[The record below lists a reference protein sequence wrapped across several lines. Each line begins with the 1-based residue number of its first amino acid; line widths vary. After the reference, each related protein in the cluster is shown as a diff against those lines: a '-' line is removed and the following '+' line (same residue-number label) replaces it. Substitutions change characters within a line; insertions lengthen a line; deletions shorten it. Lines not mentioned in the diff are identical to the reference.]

1 MTVLAPDHRPSTSPL
16 FSAELAGHGSRVALV
31 STAGAITYA
40 ELDNRVRAV
49 CARLGDERRLVL
61 IGAGN
66 AVDPLVA
73 YLAALRGGHAV
84 LLAPGANDTTLRAL
98 TSAYDPDVMI
108 TAGTGWSIDE
118 RRPGSAHRLHP
129 DLALLLSTSGSTG
142 SPKLVR
148 LSHWNLQAN
157 AEAIAEYLALT
168 PQDRAMTTLPMQ
180 YCYGVSVIN
189 SHLHIG
195 AGIVL
200 TELSV
205 VDRCFWDLFETAGAT
220 SFAGVPHTFDLLDRV
235 GFESMSLPT
244 LRYLT
249 QAGGR
254 LHPDTVRRY
263 ASLGEQDGWQLF
275 VMYGQTEATARMA
288 YLPPAL
294 ASSHPASIGVPIPG
308 GTFTIEAPDQDGV
321 GELVYRGPNV
331 MLGYAEHPSDL
342 ALGASVDAL
351 RTGDLARLTGEGLYE
366 LVGRHSRF
374 VKLYGL
380 RIDLDQVERVL
391 AEYGITS
398 MCTGDDCRLVVAVST
413 STHRPTIAQLI
424 SDHLGVPRATVV
436 VVGFDELPRLSNGKP
451 DYATVHQQ
459 ATDGAPTSDVLPC
472 SVELNG
478 DHRAAVRAA
487 FVDVLGLDPSE
498 SDSFVSLGGDSLSY
512 VEMSIRLEEL
522 LGFLPRDWHRTS
534 VGGLA
539 PAPVRR
545 PGLAHTETSVVLRAL
560 AIVLVVGTHTGLWHL
575 PGGAHTLLG
584 VSGYNFARFQLR
596 APTMMASI
604 ARIAL
609 PAICWIAIAAAATED
624 FAWPHALLLN
634 GQLGAPGARWGYWY
648 IEATVQILLCLA
660 LLFAMPAVRR
670 LEQHR
675 PFPFALAVLAAGLA
689 VRFDLLGLASSS
701 HRTSR
706 PQDVFWLFALGWLAA
721 QATTTPQRLVV
732 SALAAASL
740 AGFFGDTHREI
751 LVTSALLLVVWA
763 PTLPLPR
770 RATPIIGTVAGAS
783 LYIYLSHWQIYP
795 PLLRHGPTIATITSI
810 LLGIAI
816 WLLARRLT
824 TVAEDTLA
832 RTRRHHRI
840 SRQRRTTDLAHAK
853 ARHRTPAVPT
863 VCSPRQGHTHGN
875 SDAPSVPSG
884 SSAAGR
890 SSDA

>member
-1 MTVLAPDHRPSTSPL
+1 MTVLAPDHHPQPAPL
-16 FSAELAGHGSRVALV
+16 FTEELAGHGSRVAV
-31 STAGAITYA
+31 VGTQEATTYA

-49 CARLGDERRLVL
+49 CAGLGAERRLVL

-66 AVDPLVA
+66 AIEPLVA
-73 YLAALRGGHAV
+73 YLAALRGGHVV
-84 LLAPGANDTTLRAL
+84 LLAPGDSDTTLRAL
-98 TSAYDPDVMI
+98 ASAYDADVMI

-142 SPKLVR
+142 SPRLVR
-148 LSHWNLQAN
+148 LSRRNLQAN
-157 AEAIAEYLALT
+157 AEAIARYLALS

-180 YCYGVSVIN
+180 YCYGLSVIN
-189 SHLHIG
+189 SHLHVG

-200 TELSV
+200 TDLSV
-205 VDRCFWDLFETAGAT
+205 VDRCFWDLFDAAGAT

-263 ASLGEQDGWQLF
+263 ARIGEHDGWQLF

-294 ASSHPASIGVPIPG
+294 ASSHPAAIGVPIPG
-308 GTFTIEAPDQDGV
+308 GAFTIEAPDQDGV

-342 ALGASVDAL
+342 ALGSTVDAL
-351 RTGDLARLTGEGLYE
+351 RTGDLARVTGEGLYQ
-366 LVGRHSRF
+366 LVGRRSRF
-374 VKLYGL
+374 TKLYGL

-391 AEYGITS
+391 AEHGLTS
-398 MCTGDDCRLVVAVST
+398 MCTGDDDQLVVAVHASAD
-413 STHRPTIAQLI
+413 PTTTASLI
-424 SDHLGVPRATVV
+424 SDHLGLPRSTVV

-451 DYATVHQQ
+451 DYAAVHRQ
-459 ATDGAPTSDVLPC
+459 ATNLAPPPAVTPRSMD
-472 SVELNG
+472 LNGG
-478 DHRAAVRAA
+478 DHRDAVRAA
-487 FVDVLGLDPSE
+487 FIEILGADPSG

-512 VEMSIRLEEL
+512 VEMSIRLEAL
-522 LGFLPRDWHRTS
+522 LGFLPRDWHRTP
-534 VGGLA
+534 VGELA
-539 PAPVRR
+539 PARGRR
-545 PGLAHTETSVVLRAL
+545 PRVAHIDTSVVLRAV
-560 AIVLVVGTHTGLWHL
+560 AIVLVVGTHTSLWYL

-584 VSGYNFARFQLR
+584 VAGYNFARFQLR

-609 PAICWIAIAAAATED
+609 PAAGWIGVAVAATED

-634 GQLGAPGARWGYWY
+634 GQLGAPDARWGYWY

-660 LLFAMPAVRR
+660 LLFAVPAVRR
-670 LEQHR
+670 LERHR
-675 PFPFALAVLAAGLA
+675 PFPFALVVVAAGLA

-701 HRTSR
+701 HRISR
-706 PQDVFWLFALGWLAA
+706 PQDVFWLFALGWVAA

-740 AGFFGDTHREI
+740 PGFFGDTHREMI
-751 LVTSALLLVVWA
+751 VTVGLLLIVWV

-770 RATPIIGTVAGAS
+770 RATRIIGTVAGAS
-783 LYIYLSHWQIYP
+783 LYIYLSHWQVYP
-795 PLLRHGPTIATITSI
+795 PLLRHGPAVATISSVLVGI
-810 LLGIAI
+810 LVWLVARQLTAVVEDAI
-816 WLLARRLT
+816 TRTARHYRM
-824 TVAEDTLA
+824 
-832 RTRRHHRI
+832 
-840 SRQRRTTDLAHAK
+840 SRQRRTADPRPVDGITSNICAAHGRLVPGGSH
-853 ARHRTPAVPT
+853 ARQR
-863 VCSPRQGHTHGN
+863 
-875 SDAPSVPSG
+875 
-884 SSAAGR
+884 
-890 SSDA
+890 